1 MEKEAAAEFNRHTE
15 GTAKIRPRR
24 VVGVPKM
31 EHPTLGKN
39 QRGEGNPKAAPMTA
53 FIAGIAVGFI
63 IAAILAA
70 IDDYGNP
77 GF

>member
-1 MEKEAAAEFNRHTE
+1 
-15 GTAKIRPRR
+15 
-24 VVGVPKM
+24 
-31 EHPTLGKN
+31 
-39 QRGEGNPKAAPMTA
+39 MTA

-77 GF
+77 RF